1 MWRGGKEVKKFT
13 KGNSEVI
20 KGLVLKLEG
29 MNGVFY
35 LFILASDVV

>member
-1 MWRGGKEVKKFT
+1 MWREGKEIKEFT
-13 KGNSEVI
+13 KGNSDVM

-35 LFILASDVV
+35 LFILVRDVV